1 MPTLPVT
8 PKPFVKWDFKC
19 ETPADERRTKKI
31 AKQYLNAYLQGYAEA
46 LKVAGVGTFRYVFKD
61 NLKAKG
67 RGSKD
72 FIYTANVERKSRKV
86 PAPDATKDP
95 KSPSSPNP

>member
-1 MPTLPVT
+1 MI
-8 PKPFVKWDFKC
+8 F
-19 ETPADERRTKKI
+19 PADERRTKKI

-46 LKVAGVGTFRYVFKD
+46 LKMAGVGTFRYVFKD